1 MPGPPF
7 LRSANRTGGPDTFE
21 AVVDTRDSVRS
32 WWPVMAL
39 GVGAAVVALLA
50 RHLLYPAFS
59 WNRDESVYLWQ
70 VSGLQHGQFTSTT
83 GGFPGAFHPW
93 LAGIRGHS
101 FFSQYTL
108 GWPLILLAAKVGF
121 GSPDAA
127 LALGAVL
134 TVVGTYLL
142 AREITGND
150 RIAWI
155 SGAVMLCSP
164 ILVIQSGIFLGYL
177 FTLGLGLL
185 FTTATISGFRTAKKG
200 RLVVAGLLVGWI
212 FMTRPFDAVLWGGAV
227 VGVLAWD
234 HRRQPK
240 VLLTNAI
247 AIGLGFLPL
256 LVATLAYNK
265 HVTGAFGQFPI
276 TAADPLDTFGFGHR
290 RIMPTFHPAN
300 YTPGQALRS
309 TTKQA
314 VYLPIFFAG
323 SYVLAGLA
331 GWGLWRRRKERGTRV
346 MIALALAFP
355 AGYLFFWGMFVSS
368 PTMPLS
374 GPIYFIPIYAVLA
387 IAGVTEA
394 LRWWQERR
402 RVTVWLLV
410 AMVVL
415 TVPIGIN
422 RIDVNRRISESQL
435 PWKRSSASV
444 PDNSLVFVWQSGDYL
459 MFLNPYSVNR
469 PSITGPVIYAA
480 DQGAA
485 NLDVMAAYPRRHAYL
500 QQTSIAPVGQ
510 VPDDTPETPRVRLR
524 PIRLV
529 RGSTIGI
536 RTAAKGPAGGL
547 TFYAYDSG
555 GAAMTPTESTART
568 TGYRV
573 QVGESSQG
581 TTGLGT
587 QGTGTITIGLGRG
600 STAAEARDHP
610 VFRQAIRYRVANGEM
625 ALMTPIDSFQRVKL
639 GPHLRWVGVS
649 PGVASPLSLATRL
662 SP

>member
-1 MPGPPF
+1 M
-7 LRSANRTGGPDTFE
+7 
-21 AVVDTRDSVRS
+21 VDTRGSVRS
-32 WWPVMAL
+32 WWPVVAL
-39 GVGAAVVALLA
+39 GLGAVVVSLLA

-70 VSGLQHGQFTSTT
+70 VSGLQHGHFTSTT
-83 GGFPGAFHPW
+83 GGFPGSFHPW
-93 LAGIRGHS
+93 LAGIRGQS

-127 LALGAVL
+127 LAFGAAL

-142 AREITGND
+142 AREITQD
-150 RIAWI
+150 PRVAWI
-155 SGAVMLCSP
+155 SATVMLVSP
-164 ILVIQSGIFLGYL
+164 IVVIQSGIFLGYL

-185 FTTATISGFRTAKKG
+185 FTTATISGFRTGRKG
-200 RLVVAGLLVGWI
+200 RLVGAGLLVGWI
-212 FMTRPFDAVLWGGAV
+212 FMTRPFDAVLWGAAV
-227 VGVLAWD
+227 VGVLAWR

-240 VLLTNAI
+240 VLLTSAV
-247 AIGLGFLPL
+247 AIGLGVLPL

-314 VYLPIFFAG
+314 VFLPIFLAG
-323 SYVLAGLA
+323 SYVLAALGV
-331 GWGLWRRRKERGTRV
+331 WGLWRRRREVGAQILVAITV
-346 MIALALAFP
+346 AFP
-355 AGYLFFWGMFVSS
+355 VGYFFFWGMFVSS
-368 PTMPLS
+368 PTMVLS
-374 GPIYFIPIYAVLA
+374 GPIYFIPLYAVLA
-387 IAGVTEA
+387 IAGVTEVS
-394 LRWWQERR
+394 RWWQERR
-402 RVTVWLLV
+402 RVTVWLLA

-422 RIDVNRRISESQL
+422 RIDVNRRISEAQL
-435 PWKRSSASV
+435 PWERSSASV

-469 PSITGPVIYAA
+469 PSITGPVIWAA

-485 NLDVMAAYPRRHAYL
+485 NLNLMAAYPHRTPFL

-510 VPDDTPETPRVRLR
+510 VPDDHPKTPRVRLR

-529 RGSTIGI
+529 RGTSMGI
-536 RTAAKGPAGGL
+536 HTTASGAGTGR
-547 TFYAYDSG
+547 TFYAYDTSG
-555 GAAMTPTESTART
+555 AEISPTASTGRST
-568 TGYRV
+568 DYRI
-573 QVGESSQG
+573 QVGASTPGATGVG
-581 TTGLGT
+581 TL
-587 QGTGTITIGLGRG
+587 GTGTITIGLGRG
-600 STAAEARDHP
+600 STAAAARDHP

-625 ALMTPIDSFQRVKL
+625 TLMTPIDSFQRVRL
-639 GPHLRWVGVS
+639 GPHLRWVGV
-649 PGVASPLSLATRL
+649 PAGVASPLSLATRL